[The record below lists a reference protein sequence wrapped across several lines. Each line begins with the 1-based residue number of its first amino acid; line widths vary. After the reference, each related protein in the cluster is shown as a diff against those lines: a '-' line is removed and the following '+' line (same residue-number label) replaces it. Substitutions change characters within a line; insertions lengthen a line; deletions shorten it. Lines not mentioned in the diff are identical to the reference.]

1 MPGQFNLTG
10 QIFLYLTAATLK
22 RLVEFQNKKNSIPLF
37 IIIFKPKCWF
47 QDFSPLILWVLVGVS
62 GNHVSFVAELS
73 LLSRGNRISH
83 HLRSQDS
90 LLLPLISWVL
100 GGVSG
105 NHVSFVAHHSL
116 LSRGN
121 RISHH
126 SRSQDSLLSDF
137 SVKDAFS
144 SVDVMQKDDIS
155 LRQKTE
161 WGLAVCILK

>member
-1 MPGQFNLTG
+1 M
-10 QIFLYLTAATLK
+10 
-22 RLVEFQNKKNSIPLF
+22 
-37 IIIFKPKCWF
+37 
-47 QDFSPLILWVLVGVS
+47 
-62 GNHVSFVAELS
+62 
-73 LLSRGNRISH
+73 
-83 HLRSQDS
+83 
-90 LLLPLISWVL
+90 
-100 GGVSG
+100 SG

-161 WGLAVCILK
+161 WGLAPCIHNKRSRLLISRKGIDHSRSLS

>member
-1 MPGQFNLTG
+1 MVMTPDFHPSDPG
-10 QIFLYLTAATLK
+10 
-22 RLVEFQNKKNSIPLF
+22 SIPLVGEIIYFYFF
-37 IIIFKPKCWF
+37 IHIFNLVPNSLTAGYYNF
-47 QDFSPLILWVLVGVS
+47 Q
-62 GNHVSFVAELS
+62 
-73 LLSRGNRISH
+73 
-83 HLRSQDS
+83 
-90 LLLPLISWVL
+90 
-100 GGVSG
+100 
-105 NHVSFVAHHSL
+105 HSV

>member
-1 MPGQFNLTG
+1 M
-10 QIFLYLTAATLK
+10 
-22 RLVEFQNKKNSIPLF
+22 
-37 IIIFKPKCWF
+37 
-47 QDFSPLILWVLVGVS
+47 
-62 GNHVSFVAELS
+62 
-73 LLSRGNRISH
+73 
-83 HLRSQDS
+83 
-90 LLLPLISWVL
+90 
-100 GGVSG
+100 SG